1 MAMQEII
8 DNIKAQGLQ
17 VFGPEKLT
25 TYAYFTDG
33 TRIGYVQV
41 ARVGGI
47 SYSTVHKPCRRVGTG
62 FKADS
67 VQGALGYAPCW
78 AGGDRSFVVKYRDF
92 AEFKNKNWQPL
103 VQY

>member
-8 DNIKAQGLQ
+8 DSIKAQGLQ

-47 SYSTVHKPCRRVGTG
+47 SYSTVHKPCREVGTG
-62 FKADS
+62 FRVDDAQS
-67 VQGALGYAPCW
+67 ALALAPCW
-78 AGGDRSFVVKYRDF
+78 AGNSVSFVRKYRDF